1 MSLPDD
7 ILMLYSKGW
16 LLALPTNI
24 SLGYEDFPRDAFIGT
39 LSNKVLTN
47 SGSIVVEHLTF
58 NPKNEGSNAATG
70 TGLCNTLSYWAF
82 ISYNENGSVVNTEA
96 VFLGVCDPSM
106 KEL

>member
-1 MSLPDD
+1 VSLPDD

-24 SLGYEDFPRDAFIGT
+24 SLSYEDLPWDACMGA

-47 SGSIVVEHLTF
+47 SGSIVVENLTL
-58 NPKNEGSNAATG
+58 NPKIEGSNAATG

-82 ISYNENGSVVNTEA
+82 ISY
-96 VFLGVCDPSM
+96 
-106 KEL
+106 